1 MWHQIICTDL
11 RDSFLHTVNHLL
23 LAKLCILPKQQ
34 FFIFRSDL
42 FRPFSKF
49 VNRLIFSDVL
59 NDLLR
64 NKRDIIRA
72 ALNERLWFRI
82 SIFSFFQIEF
92 GNVEILTTFL
102 TLDRIRVEAV
112 IHISK
117 IEYFLFFS
125 VRYKIFVKKAILYG
139 VEADLVDLCCIL
151 LTYFLAFFLLLSMY
165 VFQRTLCEWSTHIL
179 KLLESCK
186 QNTETVNLTK

>member
-1 MWHQIICTDL
+1 MYSILWEKIVFQKIKVNFLIFVCKGIRNPKKVKSIKKCPKFDPVCSACTVCFVKNLSIRLTSWFFVRLQMWHQIICTDL

-72 ALNERLWFRI
+72 ALNERL
-82 SIFSFFQIEF
+82 
-92 GNVEILTTFL
+92 
-102 TLDRIRVEAV
+102 
-112 IHISK
+112 
-117 IEYFLFFS
+117 
-125 VRYKIFVKKAILYG
+125 
-139 VEADLVDLCCIL
+139 
-151 LTYFLAFFLLLSMY
+151 
-165 VFQRTLCEWSTHIL
+165 
-179 KLLESCK
+179 
-186 QNTETVNLTK
+186 